1 MQLIRKREHAD
12 EVRDLLRAVPSS
24 SVHVTD
30 YAVHSLILLM
40 KRFNMLD
47 DLPAF
52 VAHSGFGTTVVMVDV
67 PPGEFARIVEANRQ
81 HHLDIDDA
89 YHYVSAELHD
99 LTLVSLD
106 ADFDRTPRGRLTPAA
121 ALQQFIDE
129 QQRQQSGQL
138 PPPHPGPPP
147 P

>member
-1 MQLIRKREHAD
+1 MQLVRKRDHAD
-12 EVRDLLRAVPSS
+12 EVRDLLRAVPPS

-40 KRFNMLD
+40 KRFNVLD

-52 VAHSGFGTTVVMVDV
+52 VAHSGFGTTVAMVDV
-67 PPGEFARIVEANRQ
+67 PPSQFPRIVEANRN

-99 LTLVSLD
+99 LTLVRLD
-106 ADFDRTPRGRLTPAA
+106 ADFDRTPRGRLTPAV
-121 ALQQFIDE
+121 ALQQFYNE
-129 QQRQQSGQL
+129 QRQQQGPPA
-138 PPPHPGPPP
+138 PPP
-147 P
+147 